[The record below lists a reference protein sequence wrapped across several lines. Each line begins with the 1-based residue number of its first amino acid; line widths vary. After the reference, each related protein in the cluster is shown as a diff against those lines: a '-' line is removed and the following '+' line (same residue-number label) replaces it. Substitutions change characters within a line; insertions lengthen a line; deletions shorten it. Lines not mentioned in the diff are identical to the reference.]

1 MVLVILIVNKA
12 LFLRLTSPDSDPNDG
27 IGKLPA
33 NTDSIGFD
41 GARVV
46 EIHGVAANANL
57 PDSVI
62 SADPNNSP
70 EEELPIACGV
80 LRRSGG
86 ATGGTGGTTGGT
98 GGTTGGGPGC
108 NGGKC

>member
-1 MVLVILIVNKA
+1 M
-12 LFLRLTSPDSDPNDG
+12 
-27 IGKLPA
+27 
-33 NTDSIGFD
+33 
-41 GARVV
+41 

-57 PDSVI
+57 PDSVA

-86 ATGGTGGTTGGT
+86 TTGGT
-98 GGTTGGGPGC
+98 GGTNGGGAGC
-108 NGGKC
+108 NGGKF